1 MKKTYINPEIEIVK
15 IASQMQ
21 MLAGSDLGMGSGDK
35 DPATQADAPYL
46 EGDDW

>member
-15 IASQMQ
+15 LKAQYQ
-21 MLAGSDLGMGSGDK
+21 LLAGSVGDAHEEE
-35 DPATQADAPYL
+35 PGEYGAPYL